1 MDASTPTL
9 HHTRR
14 PTYPLAHAFRRK
26 PRRIPLVLR
35 FAKGAVH
42 DIIVTP
48 VLLHSLWTVLIVY
61 IDTRYVDSISIP
73 ATIIPSLSIVVGLM
87 LVFRNSTG
95 YDRFWT
101 GRNCLTT
108 IGTSVRNL
116 ARISL
121 VNSHDRDGHASE
133 AERRDTE
140 RIVRVLVAVLYSIK
154 HNLRA
159 EFNIP
164 PASLASMPTQQ
175 PSVYPQ
181 RSRPVSRRPSY
192 IDRNG
197 SFPTLSFA
205 STAVPSTATTPLL
218 SQSTATLEN
227 GDGTTPMKKDEY
239 VSLLPEGLMGY
250 EDQGLGLPLQLTI
263 LVEGYIRRGADR
275 GWFNAP
281 LSSQMTVQLNS
292 LVDAYGRMETIH
304 STPIPVAHLIHQKQ
318 VLALYGCVLPFAIV
332 DDYKWWS
339 VPVVAI
345 IAFTL
350 YGIEGIGMQLED
362 PFGYDKNDIKM
373 DGIIEDTR
381 QEVMVLL
388 EEWKASHEGRAMG
401 GMFETDCY

>member
-1 MDASTPTL
+1 MSTPEFP
-9 HHTRR
+9 TRR

-35 FAKGAVH
+35 FSKGAVH
-42 DIIVTP
+42 DIILLP
-48 VLLHSLWTVLIVY
+48 VVLHSLWTVLIVY

-108 IGTSVRNL
+108 INTSVRNL
-116 ARISL
+116 ARICL
-121 VNSHDRDGHASE
+121 VNSRDKDGDATDE
-133 AERRDTE
+133 QKRDTE
-140 RIVRVLVAVLYSIK
+140 RIVRVLIAILYSIK

-164 PASLASMPTQQ
+164 PASLASLPPQ

-192 IDRNG
+192 IDRTA
-197 SFPTLSFA
+197 SFGTLSFPSSNAA
-205 STAVPSTATTPLL
+205 STSTTPLL
-218 SQSTATLEN
+218 SQSGATLEN
-227 GDGTTPMKKDEY
+227 GDGTLPTQKAEY

-263 LVEGYIRRGADR
+263 LIEGYIRRGTDR
-275 GWFNAP
+275 GWFHPP
-281 LSSQMTVQLNS
+281 LSSQMTCQVNS

-332 DDYKWWS
+332 DDYRWWS
-339 VPVVAI
+339 VLVVAI
-345 IAFTL
+345 VTFTL
-350 YGIEGIGMQLED
+350 YGIEGIGVQLED

-381 QEVMVLL
+381 QEIMVLL
-388 EEWKASHEGRAMG
+388 EEWKASHEGKAMG
-401 GMFETDCY
+401 GMFECGLQY

>member
-1 MDASTPTL
+1 MSTPEIP
-9 HHTRR
+9 TRR

-26 PRRIPLVLR
+26 PRRLPLVLR
-35 FAKGAVH
+35 FSKGAVH
-42 DIIVTP
+42 DIILIP
-48 VLLHSLWTVLIVY
+48 VLLHSLFTVLIVY

-108 IGTSVRNL
+108 IGTCVRNL
-116 ARISL
+116 ARICL
-121 VNSHDRDGHASE
+121 VNSRDKDGHATE
-133 AERRDTE
+133 EERRDTE
-140 RIVRVLVAVLYSIK
+140 NIVRVLVAVLYSIK

-164 PASLASMPTQQ
+164 PASLATLPPQ
-175 PSVYPQ
+175 PSVYPN

-192 IDRNG
+192 IDRTG
-197 SFPTLSFA
+197 SFGPFYPPILTNN
-205 STAVPSTATTPLL
+205 STSTTPLL
-218 SQSTATLEN
+218 GGSTATLEN

-263 LVEGYIRRGADR
+263 LLEGYIRRGHDR
-275 GWFNAP
+275 GWFHAP
-281 LSSQMTVQLNS
+281 LSSQMTVQLNT
-292 LVDAYGRMETIH
+292 LVSAYGTMETIH

-318 VLALYGCVLPFAIV
+318 VLALYACVLPFAIV
-332 DDYKWWS
+332 DDYRWWS
-339 VPVVAI
+339 VPIVAI

-350 YGIEGIGMQLED
+350 YGIEGIGVQLED

-388 EEWKASHEGRAMG
+388 EEWRASHEGRAMG
-401 GMFETDCY
+401 GMFECESFCE

>member
-1 MDASTPTL
+1 MSSPTL
-9 HHTRR
+9 PTRR

-26 PRRIPLVLR
+26 PRRLPLVLR
-35 FAKGAVH
+35 FSKGAIH
-42 DIIVTP
+42 NIILMP
-48 VLLHSLWTVLIVY
+48 VLLHSLFTALIVY

-116 ARISL
+116 ARICL
-121 VNSHDRDGHASE
+121 VNSRDKDGHSTE
-133 AERRDTE
+133 EERRDTE
-140 RIVRVLVAVLYSIK
+140 KIVRVLVAVLYSIK

-164 PASLASMPTQQ
+164 PASLASLPPQ

-192 IDRNG
+192 IDRTGSNFG
-197 SFPTLSFA
+197 TVSFPPTLVN
-205 STAVPSTATTPLL
+205 STSTTPLL
-218 SQSTATLEN
+218 GSSTATLEN

-263 LVEGYIRRGADR
+263 LLEGYIRRGHDR
-275 GWFNAP
+275 GWFHAP
-281 LSSQMTVQLNS
+281 LSSQMTVQLNT
-292 LVDAYGRMETIH
+292 LVSAYGTMETIH

-318 VLALYGCVLPFAIV
+318 VLALYACVLPFAIV
-332 DDYKWWS
+332 DDYRWWS
-339 VPVVAI
+339 VPIVAI

-350 YGIEGIGMQLED
+350 YGIEGIGVQLED
-362 PFGYDKNDIKM
+362 PFGYDKNDS
-373 DGIIEDTR
+373 TLR
-381 QEVMVLL
+381 
-388 EEWKASHEGRAMG
+388 
-401 GMFETDCY
+401 